1 MTGTTREIMNEPASE
16 PDREPLLFDAV
27 LTPYR
32 SLSPRGF
39 AILMG
44 TAGVIGFGFGAGFI
58 ALGAW
63 PIFGFCGAEWLL
75 FYLFFR
81 LNYRAARL
89 QERIRMTPD
98 IVTIERRDPRGRVQS
113 WSFQPYWLRVEMD
126 EPPQHESQ
134 LSLTSHGKRLTIGRF
149 LSPPERQELARA
161 LRTALAGAKG
171 GIATPAAG

>member
-1 MTGTTREIMNEPASE
+1 MNQPASE
-16 PDREPLLFDAV
+16 PVSGPLGEPLLFDAV

-44 TAGVIGFGFGAGFI
+44 IAGVIGFGFGASFI

-75 FYLFFR
+75 FYIFFR

-89 QERIRMTPD
+89 QERIRMTHEV
-98 IVTIERRDPRGRVQS
+98 VTIERRDPRGRVQS
-113 WSFQPYWLRVEMD
+113 WRFQPYWLRVEMD
-126 EPPQHESQ
+126 DPPEHESQ
-134 LSLTSHGKRLTIGRF
+134 LCLTSHGKRLTIGRF
-149 LSPPERQELARA
+149 LSPPERHELAQA
-161 LRTALAGAKG
+161 LRAALASAKRG
-171 GIATPAAG
+171 PLPSAAT

>member
-1 MTGTTREIMNEPASE
+1 MSE
-16 PDREPLLFDAV
+16 PTSLSLSVPLLFDAV

-44 TAGVIGFGFGAGFI
+44 TAGVIGFAFGASFI

-89 QERIRMTPD
+89 QERIRMSHD
-98 IVTIERRDPRGRVQS
+98 VVTIERRDPRGRVKS
-113 WSFQPYWLRVEMD
+113 WSFQPYWLRIEMD
-126 EPPQHESQ
+126 DPPEHESQ

-149 LSPPERQELARA
+149 LSPPERYELAQA
-161 LRTALAGAKG
+161 LRAALANAKRG
-171 GIATPAAG
+171 PLPSSAS

>member
-1 MTGTTREIMNEPASE
+1 MTQPASA
-16 PDREPLLFDAV
+16 PAAEPLLFDAV

-39 AILMG
+39 AILMA
-44 TAGVIGFGFGAGFI
+44 TAGIIGFAFGASFI

-89 QERIRMTPD
+89 QERIRMTHEV
-98 IVTIERRDPRGRVQS
+98 VTIERRDPRGRVQN
-113 WSFQPYWLRVEMD
+113 WSFQPYWLRIEMD
-126 EPPQHESQ
+126 DPPEHESQ

-149 LSPPERQELARA
+149 LSPPERHELAQA
-161 LRTALAGAKG
+161 LRAALAAAKRG
-171 GIATPAAG
+171 PLPSPAN